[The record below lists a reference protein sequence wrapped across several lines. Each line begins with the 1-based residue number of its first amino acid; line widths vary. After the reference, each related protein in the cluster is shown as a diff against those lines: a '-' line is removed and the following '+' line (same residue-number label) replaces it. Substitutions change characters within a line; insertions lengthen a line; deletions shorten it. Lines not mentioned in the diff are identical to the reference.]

1 MKDSNK
7 RYRYKGPPQANNP
20 IKDIFDVKENLKKL
34 RSGTDNY
41 STKSEAFQNE
51 KLNNQNLSSEASSNQ
66 MTGNSSYYSDKVD
79 VLRDRIDTDISI
91 IRQNL
96 DNHKEKTNQRF
107 DDGLSEL
114 RKEITAQSER
124 YETKISTLLS
134 KEWFKYII
142 GALVGVTILI
152 AGIIYSLS
160 YQNVILDINDLKRD
174 QNRIEKVIEKISE
187 KNINQKEIDSMK
199 ISKKR

>member
-1 MKDSNK
+1 VKGINK
-7 RYRYKGPPQANNP
+7 KNQNTSSPKVNNP

-34 RSGTDNY
+34 RSGSDNY

-66 MTGNSSYYSDKVD
+66 MTGNSSYSSDKVD
-79 VLRDRIDTDISI
+79 VLRDRIATDISL

-96 DNHKEKTNQRF
+96 DDHKDKTNQRF
-107 DDGLSEL
+107 DGGLSEL
-114 RKEITAQSER
+114 RKEITAQSDKYDE
-124 YETKISTLLS
+124 KISTLLS

-142 GALVGVTILI
+142 SALVGVTILI

-160 YQNVILDINDLKRD
+160 YQNVIIDVNDLKRD
-174 QNRIEKVIEKISE
+174 QIRIEKVIEKISE
-187 KNINQKEIDSMK
+187 KNLNQKEIDSIK